1 MEPLK
6 NPRIREIGLEQR
18 GESAAAVELRRLF
31 PGVQSESA
39 KTDAEHAAMKRSQ
52 ARAPRSAV
60 DVLSAF
66 NFLKNTRFSKLVR
79 PFRRGVEGIEGYLRA
94 NGVVI
99 RPLVP
104 EAELSACQRHAID
117 VLSARDPHHTW
128 GDYLEF
134 GVFQGHSISLM
145 FRNLAALDLLDKV
158 RLYGFDSFEGY
169 PPEALDEPENNFMPG
184 GDKAKI
190 RVAQKVLTSRAID
203 WSRVKLVK
211 GWFAD
216 TLTPGFREREKIT
229 RVSLVNFDCD
239 LYLSTAQA
247 LAFVAPLVCEAAIF
261 FFDDWGRGEEMIN
274 QKRAFVE
281 YLEDN
286 PTVHAEE
293 LPNYSW
299 ESRVFLI
306 TRNVQLGLSWQQR
319 TTTLDRPQ

>member
-1 MEPLK
+1 M
-6 NPRIREIGLEQR
+6 RC
-18 GESAAAVELRRLF
+18 AV
-31 PGVQSESA
+31 VQ
-39 KTDAEHAAMKRSQ
+39 RSQ
-52 ARAPRSAV
+52 ARGPRSAV
-60 DVLSAF
+60 EILSAL

-79 PFRRGVEGIEGYLRA
+79 PLRRGVEGIEGYLRA
-94 NGVVI
+94 KGVIV

-104 EAELSACQRHAID
+104 EMELSACQRQAIE
-117 VLSARDPHHTW
+117 VLVTRNPGHTW

-134 GVFQGHSISLM
+134 GVFQGHSMSLM
-145 FRNLAALDLLDKV
+145 FRNLAELGLLDKV

-169 PPEALDEPENNFMPG
+169 PQQALDEPENAFMPG
-184 GDKAKI
+184 GDKAEM
-190 RVAQKVLTSRAID
+190 RVAQNLLTSRGID

-216 TLTPGFREREKIT
+216 TLTEEFREQEKIT

-247 LAFVAPLVCEAAIF
+247 LAFTAPLVREAAIF
-261 FFDDWGRGEEMIN
+261 FFDDWGAGEEMVN

-281 YLEDN
+281 YLEAD
-286 PTVHAEE
+286 PASHAEE

-306 TRNVQLGLSWQQR
+306 TRKANLGLSWQHR
-319 TTTLDRPQ
+319 FVSA